1 MTVWMLEQGWIS
13 RISGSR
19 AVRLTEAGRD
29 GLLREWDLQFDSRHE
44 EKINLAIS

>member
-13 RISGSR
+13 RMPGSR

-29 GLLREWDLQFDSRHE
+29 GFLREWDLQLDKHPDGKS
-44 EKINLAIS
+44 NLAIS